1 MNVSRLSLL
10 AAALM
15 AASAAHATNGYFLPG
30 FGVHSS
36 GMGGVGIAYGIDS
49 ISAAANPAN
58 LANTGMRG
66 DIDFV
71 MFSPRRSAHV
81 YDDPATPTVNG
92 FFGTGL
98 GEVDSGKEIFF
109 MPNMG
114 FSMPLSENLYAGVAF
129 VANGGMNTTYDR
141 NFFSIGTGSLP
152 LPENPGRYATI
163 GVDLAQLLI
172 PVSVAYKP
180 VENHSFGAAVQFAVQ
195 RFSARGIDAFGAF
208 NISSAPNNLT
218 GQGNDWSYGA
228 GVRLGWQGDFFDD
241 KLTLGATW
249 ASKTYMT
256 EFDKYKGLFAEQ
268 GDFDI
273 PSNFGLGIAFHPSK
287 RLTVALDVSRILYE
301 GIASVSN
308 RGPAEA
314 GTGIPGGCPTGDTC
328 LGNDNGAGFGWEDQ
342 TVYKLGVNYQ
352 MTPSLAVRAGYNYG
366 KSPITDDQLTF
377 NTLAPA
383 TVEKH
388 YSAGFTYRMNDNLRM
403 STFYMYV
410 PEHRQTN
417 CDLEVVDCVSIAMHQ
432 HVFGVSFGWV
442 LDSGKYDL
450 VEGYDAALQESSK
463 LGFYGGV
470 GFGQS
475 RYRDGASTIQGDL
488 AALGLTNTTSVDGE
502 GKGTSYKLYAGYEFN
517 RYLAVE
523 LGYADLNDLKAL
535 SNITAPSA
543 GRLFTEIRTQAGTL
557 GLVGAWPVT
566 ESFALT
572 AKGGAAYLHS
582 RGRVDAT
589 GSGGS
594 GQITGSDS
602 EVEPFYGLG
611 VRYGLAHNL
620 DFRAEWERYD
630 SDIDIDMLSAGF
642 AVKF

>member
-1 MNVSRLSLL
+1 MQFKLKHAALVAAMM
-10 AAALM
+10 AAAP
-15 AASAAHATNGYFLPG
+15 AHATNGYFLPG

-81 YDDPATPTVNG
+81 YDDPASAGANG
-92 FFGTGL
+92 FFGTAL
-98 GEVDSGKEIFF
+98 GEVDSQKEIFF

-114 FSMPLSENLYAGVAF
+114 FSMPLTDNLYAGVAF
-129 VANGGMNTTYDR
+129 VANGGMNTTYGR
-141 NFFSIGTGSLP
+141 NFFSIGTGALP
-152 LPENPGRYATI
+152 LPENPGRYSTV

-180 VENHSFGAAVQFAVQ
+180 VENHTLGASVQFAVQ
-195 RFSARGIDAFGAF
+195 RFSARGIEAFGAF
-208 NISSAPNNLT
+208 NISSNPSQMT
-218 GQGNDWSYGA
+218 GVGNDWSYGA

-241 KLTLGATW
+241 RLTLGATW

-256 EFDKYKGLFAEQ
+256 EFDKYRGLFAEQ

-273 PSNFGLGIAFHPSK
+273 PSNYGLGIAYRPTK

-301 GIASVSN
+301 GIASVAN
-308 RGPAEA
+308 RGPA
-314 GTGIPGGCPTGDTC
+314 GTGSGVPGGCPSGPRC
-328 LGNDNGAGFGWEDQ
+328 LGNDGGDGFGWEDM

-352 MTPSLAVRAGYNYG
+352 LTPSLAVRAGYNYG
-366 KSPITDDQLTF
+366 KSPISDDQVTF

-410 PEHRQTN
+410 PEHRQSN
-417 CDLEVVDCVSIAMHQ
+417 CNLEVVDCVSIAMHQ

-442 LDSGKYDL
+442 LDSGKNDM
-450 VEGYDAALQESSK
+450 VDGYDAGSLESNK
-463 LGFYGGV
+463 LGLYAGA

-475 RYRDGASTIQGDL
+475 RYGDAASTVGGDL
-488 AALGLTNTTSVDGE
+488 AAAGFTNTTSANSQGLA
-502 GKGTSYKLYAGYEFN
+502 YKLFAGYEFN

-523 LGYADLNDLKAL
+523 LGYADLNSLETQ
-535 SNITAPSA
+535 SIITAPGA
-543 GRLFTEIRTQAGTL
+543 GRVFAETRTQAATL
-557 GLVGAWPVT
+557 GLVGAFPVT
-566 ESFALT
+566 ENLALT

-582 RGRVDAT
+582 SAMIDAT
-589 GSGGS
+589 GTGGS
-594 GQITGSDS
+594 GQVKVSDS
-602 EVEPFYGLG
+602 DVDPFYGVG
-611 VRYGLAHNL
+611 IRYSIAHNL
-620 DFRAEWERYD
+620 DLRAEWERYD
-630 SDIDIDMLSAGF
+630 SDLDIDVLSAGF